1 MNKFNE
7 ENRKTP
13 DIWSVS
19 TITGYIK
26 SILTGDRNLRNVWVK
41 GEISDFK
48 RAYSGH
54 CYFKLKDNNAIL
66 TCVMFKSRADGINF
80 DVKDGLNVVALGS
93 ITLYEKGGNYQ
104 LIVEQLKPEGLGE
117 LYLKFLQL
125 KDKLQRKGYFD
136 SSLKKPIPFL
146 PVGIGVATSARG
158 AALHDILSTIKK
170 RFPIAK
176 IYIVPTAVQGDEA
189 PSSIVRSIKML
200 DSYKPV
206 DVIILGRGGGSFED
220 LNCFNDE
227 QVAEA
232 IFNCST
238 PVISGV
244 GHETDFTITDMVAD
258 YRAAT
263 PTAAAQKVVPRLEDL
278 RYDLSVR
285 KNRLIQYLRAIVND
299 RKIRLNSLKPDNLHF
314 YMENL
319 LNRKRQDL
327 DYLMNEMTGIINA
340 RIEKY
345 KHRLEIISENL
356 NALNPFRVLERGYTI
371 IKDAKSG
378 DIISKASGTKPGED
392 LNIVFSD
399 GQVNALVSGEPVI
412 GAENMDS

>member
-1 MNKFNE
+1 MNNID
-7 ENRKTP
+7 ENKKAP

-66 TCVMFKSRADGINF
+66 TCVMFKSRADGMNF
-80 DVKDGLNVVALGS
+80 EVKDGLNVLALGN

-125 KDKLQRKGYFD
+125 KEKLQRQGYFD
-136 SSLKKPIPFL
+136 STLKKPIPFL
-146 PVGIGVATSARG
+146 PGGIGVATSARG
-158 AALHDILSTIKK
+158 AALHDIITTIKK

-176 IYIVPTAVQGDEA
+176 IYITPTAVQGNEA
-189 PSSIVRSIKML
+189 PLSIVRSIKML

-206 DVIILGRGGGSFED
+206 DVIVLGRGGGSFED

-227 QVAEA
+227 RVAEA
-232 IFNCST
+232 IHNCST
-238 PVISGV
+238 PIISGV

-263 PTAAAQKVVPRLEDL
+263 PTAAAQKAVPRLEDL

-285 KNRLIQYLRAIVND
+285 KNRLVQYLRAVVSD
-299 RKIRLNSLKPDNLHF
+299 RKIRLNSLKPDNLRF
-314 YMENL
+314 YTENL
-319 LNRKRQDL
+319 LNKKKQDL
-327 DYLMNEMTGIINA
+327 DYIMNEMAGNMNAGID
-340 RIEKY
+340 KY

-356 NALNPFRVLERGYTI
+356 NALNPFRVLERGYAI
-371 IKDAKSG
+371 IKETKTG
-378 DIISKASGTKPGED
+378 DIISKASGREPGEE

-399 GQVNALVSGEPVI
+399 GTVNAIVSGEPVI
-412 GAENMDS
+412 GAEHLGS

>member
-1 MNKFNE
+1 MNKNID
-7 ENRKTP
+7 ENKKAP

-66 TCVMFKSRADGINF
+66 TCVMFKSRADGMNF
-80 DVKDGLNVVALGS
+80 DVKDGLNVLALGS

-125 KDKLQRKGYFD
+125 KEKLQRQGYFD

-146 PVGIGVATSARG
+146 PGGIGVATSARG
-158 AALHDILSTIKK
+158 AALHDVITTITK

-227 QVAEA
+227 RVAEA
-232 IFNCST
+232 IYNCST
-238 PVISGV
+238 PIISGV
-244 GHETDFTITDMVAD
+244 GHETDFTIADMVAD

-263 PTAAAQKVVPRLEDL
+263 PTAAAQKAVPRLEDI

-285 KNRLIQYLRAIVND
+285 KNRLVQYLRAVVSD
-299 RKIRLNSLKPDNLHF
+299 RKIRLNSLKPDNLRF
-314 YMENL
+314 YTENL
-319 LNRKRQDL
+319 MNRKRQDL
-327 DYLMNEMTGIINA
+327 DYMMNEMTGIMNVKVD
-340 RIEKY
+340 RY
-345 KHRLEIISENL
+345 KHKLEIISENL

-371 IKDAKSG
+371 IKDANSG
-378 DIISKASGTKPGED
+378 DIISKASGTKPGGE

-399 GQVNALVSGEPVI
+399 GKVNAVVSGEPVI
-412 GAENMDS
+412 GDEHLNS

>member
-1 MNKFNE
+1 MNIID
-7 ENRKTP
+7 ENNKTP

-26 SILTGDRNLRNVWVK
+26 NILTGDRNLRNVWVK

-66 TCVMFKSRADGINF
+66 TCVMFRSRADGISF
-80 DVKDGLNVVALGS
+80 DIKDGMNVIAQGS

-104 LIVEQLKPEGLGE
+104 LIVDQLRLEGLGE

-125 KDKLQRKGYFD
+125 KEKLQKKGYFD
-136 SSLKKPIPFL
+136 NSFKKTIPFL
-146 PVGIGVATSARG
+146 PGGIGVATSARG
-158 AALHDILSTIKK
+158 AALHDVITTITK
-170 RFPIAK
+170 RFPTAK
-176 IYIVPTAVQGDEA
+176 VYIVPTAVQGDEA
-189 PSSIVRSIKML
+189 PASIVRSIKIL

-227 QVAEA
+227 SVAEA
-232 IFNCST
+232 IFNCNK
-238 PVISGV
+238 PIISGV

-263 PTAAAQKVVPRLEDL
+263 PTAAAQKAVPRLDDL
-278 RYDLSVR
+278 LYDLSIR
-285 KNRLIQYLRAIVND
+285 KNRLIQYLRSIVND
-299 RKIRLNSLKPDNLHF
+299 RKIRLNSLKPDNLR
-314 YMENL
+314 YYTENL
-319 LNRKRQDL
+319 LNKKRQDL
-327 DYLMNEMTGIINA
+327 DYLMDGITGILDAKID
-340 RIEKY
+340 KY
-345 KHRLEIISENL
+345 NHRLEIISENL

-378 DIISKASGTKPGED
+378 DIISKASGTKPGEE
-392 LNIVFSD
+392 LNIAFSD
-399 GQVNALVSGEPVI
+399 GKVHAVVSGEPVI
-412 GAENMDS
+412 GVKNLDS